1 MTSGWGRGRG
11 TPYKRLTEMCHW
23 MESQFHDWIDYHG
36 VACSM
41 ELLEW
46 GRSFSDFLGTTVL
59 HIYD

>member
-1 MTSGWGRGRG
+1 
-11 TPYKRLTEMCHW
+11 MCHW

-46 GRSFSDFLGTTVL
+46 GRSFSDFLGKTVL
-59 HIYD
+59 HAYD